1 MKNLRL
7 TLSTFILFIFFLPAY
22 AQETLQE
29 KYDEMLE
36 STETYEQ
43 YKVIPRTRL
52 NAFWKEVSDSLSQNI
67 RTINDLKS
75 QIQDQEAS
83 IAALEANVA
92 DLQSRLDESLN
103 LNDTIYFLGIPFSKV
118 GYHIMVWVIIAALAV
133 LGVMAYFMFIR
144 SNKVTSKTKREF
156 ETLQA
161 EYEEHKNKAREKQVK
176 LKRELQTA
184 VNQLNERRS

>member
-7 TLSTFILFIFFLPAY
+7 ILSTLVLFTLILPSA
-22 AQETLQE
+22 AQQTLQE

-36 STETYEQ
+36 DTETYEQ

-52 NAFWKEVSDSLSQNI
+52 NAFWKEVSDSLNQNKKRI
-67 RTINDLKS
+67 LELDKQRVDT
-75 QIQDQEAS
+75 QE
-83 IAALEANVA
+83 LA
-92 DLQSRLDESLN
+92 DQSRSELGEVQAKLDESLE
-103 LNDTIYFLGIPFSKV
+103 LNDTIYFLGIPFSKL
-118 GYHIMVWVIIAALAV
+118 GYHIMVWAIIAVLAV

-144 SNKVTSKTKREF
+144 SNTVTSKTRREF

-184 VNQLNERRS
+184 INQLNERRS